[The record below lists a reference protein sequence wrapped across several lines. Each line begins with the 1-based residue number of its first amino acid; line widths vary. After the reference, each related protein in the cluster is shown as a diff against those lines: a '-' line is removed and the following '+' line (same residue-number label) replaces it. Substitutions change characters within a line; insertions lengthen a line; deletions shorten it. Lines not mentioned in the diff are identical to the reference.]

1 MATRADKIKAMT
13 EEISRMQAFMQ
24 SAPTD
29 EPTVLVERL
38 SYCNV
43 YLARSGEMLAV
54 AKAMLNEATVAVW
67 EKKGDMLLAAGSQLA
82 QKILAG
88 YCKDEQFLADWL
100 DRVNKGLV
108 HQADNL
114 RTLISY
120 AKENMRTERF
130 ADSVRNDT
138 YDRETGEIKEGW

>member
-1 MATRADKIKAMT
+1 
-13 EEISRMQAFMQ
+13 MQAFMQ

-29 EPTVLVERL
+29 EPTELVERL

-43 YLARSGEMLAV
+43 YMARSGEMLAR
-54 AKAMLNEATVAVW
+54 AKAMLNEAVVGVW
-67 EKKGDMLLAAGSQLA
+67 EKKGDMLLSAGSQLA

-88 YCKDEQFLADWL
+88 YCKDEQFLTDWL
-100 DRVNKGLV
+100 DRVNRGLV

-120 AKENMRTERF
+120 AKENMRTGRY
-130 ADSVRNDT
+130 ADEVNPDT
-138 YDRETGEIKEGW
+138 YDETRTQGW